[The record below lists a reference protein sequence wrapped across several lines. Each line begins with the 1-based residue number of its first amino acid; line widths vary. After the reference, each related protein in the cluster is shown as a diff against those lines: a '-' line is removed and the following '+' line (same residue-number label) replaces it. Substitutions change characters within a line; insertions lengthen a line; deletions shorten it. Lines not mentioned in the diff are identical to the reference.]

1 VRHGARLLLPV
12 FYILLSAAQ
21 APSPA
26 QTGTL
31 GERYQKALEAIEQ
44 SQGNETKTRAERDRL
59 QAEAKDLQQRLIET
73 ATKVQQLE
81 EASAQTDA
89 ELAKLNETARDLSA
103 GLAKDRDQVAHLLA
117 VLQRL
122 SAEEPPALALR
133 PDDSLTAARGT
144 MQLGAMLPPVYEQ
157 AAALAKRLKAL
168 SETRAAMGKKANEAR
183 AQTQAL
189 ATARVDL
196 DKLLLQRNQET
207 VEAEAKLTEIHG
219 LIEEATRQSKDLKS
233 LIDRIANLR
242 QRTPGNVTGV
252 TVVSPAN
259 GDQGGLKRGSLR
271 IPVVGTATDGD
282 PAGPG
287 QTPGATGPSGLWFE
301 AKGQAQ
307 AVAPADSAV
316 VFAGTYQKFGQVLI
330 LEIMGGYHLTL
341 AGLGRIDVHVGDLV
355 LAGEPVG
362 VLPDGAVARLYMEL
376 RRSGQ
381 IVDPSPWMSA
391 ELRKAK
397 GT

>member
-1 VRHGARLLLPV
+1 MRERSVVLIPV
-12 FYILLSAAQ
+12 FCILLSAQ
-21 APSPA
+21 APAPG
-26 QTGTL
+26 GTL
-31 GERYQKALEAIEQ
+31 AERYQNALEAIEKGQ
-44 SQGNETKTRAERDRL
+44 ADETKTLAERDRL
-59 QAEAKDLQQRLIET
+59 QAEARDLQQRLVET
-73 ATKVQQLE
+73 AQKVQQLE
-81 EASAQTDA
+81 TSSAETESQLASLNQTVR
-89 ELAKLNETARDLSA
+89 ELES

-122 SAEEPPALALR
+122 NTEQPPALALH

-168 SETRAAMGKKANEAR
+168 SETKSAVEKKAAEAR
-183 AQTQAL
+183 TQTEAL
-189 ATARVDL
+189 STARVDL

-207 VEAEAKLTEIHG
+207 ANAEAKITEIHG
-219 LIEEATRQSKDLKS
+219 VIDEATRQTKDLKS
-233 LIDRIANLR
+233 LIDRIASLR
-242 QRTPGNVTGV
+242 QRAGGGTSGV
-252 TVVSPAN
+252 TVVSPGN
-259 GDQGGLKRGSLR
+259 GDLGGLKRGSLR
-271 IPVVGTATDGD
+271 VPVVGVATDGD

-287 QTPGATGPSGLWFE
+287 QTPGAMPSGLWFE

-341 AGLGRIDVHVGDLV
+341 AGLGRIDVHIGDLV

-362 VLPDGAVARLYMEL
+362 VLPNGAVARLYMEL
-376 RRSGQ
+376 RRNGQ
-381 IVDPSPWMSA
+381 IVDPAPWMSA

>member
-1 VRHGARLLLPV
+1 MQRPV
-12 FYILLSAAQ
+12 FLIPVFCILLSAQ
-21 APSPA
+21 APAPG
-26 QTGTL
+26 GTL
-31 GERYQKALEAIEQ
+31 AERYQRALEAIEQ
-44 SQGNETKTRAERDRL
+44 NQVNETKTRAERDRL
-59 QAEAKDLQQRLIET
+59 QAEAKDLQDRLVET
-73 ATKVQQLE
+73 ASKVQQLE
-81 EASAQTDA
+81 SASSETESQLAMLNQSVR
-89 ELAKLNETARDLSA
+89 ELET
-103 GLAKDRDQVAHLLA
+103 GLARDRDQVAHLLA

-122 SAEEPPALALR
+122 NSEEPPALALR

-168 SETRAAMGKKANEAR
+168 SETRIAVERKVAEAR
-183 AQTQAL
+183 AQAQAL
-189 ATARVDL
+189 STARVDL
-196 DKLLLQRNQET
+196 DKLLLERNQQT
-207 VEAEAKLTEIHG
+207 ANAEAKLSEIHG
-219 LIEEATRQSKDLKS
+219 VIDEATRQTKDLKS
-233 LIDRIANLR
+233 LIERIASLR
-242 QRTPGNVTGV
+242 QRATGGATGV
-252 TVVSPAN
+252 TVVSPGN
-259 GDQGGLKRGSLR
+259 GDLGGLKRGSLR
-271 IPVVGTATDGD
+271 VPVVGTATDGD

-341 AGLGRIDVHVGDLV
+341 AGLGRIDVHIGDLV

-362 VLPDGAVARLYMEL
+362 VLPDG
-376 RRSGQ
+376 GQ
-381 IVDPSPWMSA
+381 IVDPVPWMSA

>member
-1 VRHGARLLLPV
+1 VSRAERILIPV
-12 FYILLSAAQ
+12 FCVLFSGAQ
-21 APSPA
+21 APAPA
-26 QTGTL
+26 GGSL
-31 GERYQKALEAIEQ
+31 AERYQKALDSVQNGQAD
-44 SQGNETKTRAERDRL
+44 ETKTRADRDRL
-59 QAEAKDLQQRLIET
+59 QQEAKDLQQRLIET
-73 ATKVQQLE
+73 AKKVQQLE
-81 EASAQTDA
+81 ASSAETEADLT
-89 ELAKLNETARDLSA
+89 KLTVTERQLET

-122 SAEEPPALALR
+122 NAEQPPALALR

-168 SETRAAMGKKANEAR
+168 SETKTAVEKKAAEAR
-183 AQTQAL
+183 TETEAL
-189 ATARVDL
+189 TAARVDL
-196 DKLLLQRNQET
+196 DKLLLQRNEET
-207 VEAEAKLTEIHG
+207 RDADTKLSEIHG

-233 LIDRIANLR
+233 LIDRIATLR
-242 QRTPGNVTGV
+242 QRAPAGGGAGLTVVTPG
-252 TVVSPAN
+252 S
-259 GDQGGLKRGSLR
+259 GDLGLKRGSLLV
-271 IPVVGTATDGD
+271 PVVGTAADGD

-287 QTPGATGPSGLWFE
+287 QTPGLTGPSGLWFE
-301 AKGQAQ
+301 AKGSAP

-330 LEIMGGYHLTL
+330 LEIVGGYHLTL
-341 AGLGRIDVHVGDLV
+341 AGLGRIDVHIGDLV

-362 VLPDGAVARLYMEL
+362 VLPEGTVARLYMEL
-376 RRSGQ
+376 RRNGQ
-381 IVDPSPWMSA
+381 IVDPAPWMSA